1 MKILAINGSP
11 RGAKGNT
18 ARIIEPF
25 LEGAQ
30 EAGAETEVITLKGKE
45 IKHCL
50 GCFNCWTK
58 TPGVCVHKDDM
69 PELLEKTTEAST
81 IVFATPLYIFTVS
94 GLMKDFMDRMLP
106 LLQPFIIDRG
116 DQYIHPMRDA
126 ENWPK
131 KFVLISNCGFPEY
144 HHFSG
149 LQETFRLFTSS
160 PDTELAGMICCAGGE
175 LLRQPALQ
183 DKVAWYLEAARKAG
197 REIVE
202 QGAIGT
208 ETQAVLDRPLV
219 DDPAVYANMANA
231 SWESKGIEMIGGN
244 GEASRRTPSGAV
256 PLPPPQSADTMRE
269 LVAGMA
275 LSLDPQKAKELEAVI
290 EFRVDGD
297 EPATYY
303 LDIAGGRCRAYEGEH
318 PSPTLTINT
327 PADVWMAISRGEMN
341 GATAMMEGKYSVK
354 GNLALLMRLD
364 KLFSAAPSA

>member
-1 MKILAINGSP
+1 MKILAVNGSP

-18 ARIIEPF
+18 ARIIQPF
-25 LEGAQ
+25 LEGAR

-69 PELLEKTTEAST
+69 PELLEKIGEADVL
-81 IVFATPLYIFTVS
+81 VFGTPLYIFTVS
-94 GLMKDFMDRMLP
+94 GLMKDFLDRMLP
-106 LLQPFIIDRG
+106 LLQPFIIQRG

-149 LQETFRLFTSS
+149 LQETFRLFAGS
-160 PDTELAGMICCAGGE
+160 PDIELAGMICCAGGE

-183 DKVAWYLEAARKAG
+183 GNLTWYLEAARKAG
-197 REIVE
+197 QGVVE
-202 QGAIGT
+202 QGSIGA
-208 ETQAVLDRPLV
+208 ETQALLDRPLV
-219 DDPAVYANMANA
+219 DDPAVYANMANG
-231 SWESKGIEMIGGN
+231 SWESMGIEMVGGD
-244 GEASRRTPSGAV
+244 GDTPRRTPSQAV
-256 PLPPPQSADTMRE
+256 PLSPPQSVDTMRD

-275 LSLDPQKAKELEAVI
+275 VTLDPQEAKDLEAVI

-297 EPATYY
+297 EPDTYY

-318 PSPTLTINT
+318 PAPTLTIHT

-341 GATAMMEGKYSVK
+341 GATAMMTGKYSVK
-354 GNLALLMRLD
+354 GNLALLMRFD

>member
-1 MKILAINGSP
+1 VKILAVNGSP

-18 ARIIEPF
+18 ARIIQPF
-25 LEGAQ
+25 LEGAR

-69 PELLEKTTEAST
+69 PELLEKIGEADVL
-81 IVFATPLYIFTVS
+81 VFGTPLYIFTVS
-94 GLMKDFMDRMLP
+94 GLMKDFLDRMLP
-106 LLQPFIIDRG
+106 LLQPFIIQRG

-149 LQETFRLFTSS
+149 LQETFRLFAGS
-160 PDTELAGMICCAGGE
+160 PDIELAGMICCAGGE

-183 DKVAWYLEAARKAG
+183 GNLTWYLEAARKAG
-197 REIVE
+197 QGVVE
-202 QGAIGT
+202 QGSIGA
-208 ETQAVLDRPLV
+208 ETQALLDRPLV
-219 DDPAVYANMANA
+219 DDPAVYANMANG
-231 SWESKGIEMIGGN
+231 SWESMGIEMVGGD
-244 GEASRRTPSGAV
+244 GDTPRRTPSQAV
-256 PLPPPQSADTMRE
+256 PLSPPQSVDTMRD

-275 LSLDPQKAKELEAVI
+275 VTLDPQEAKDLEAVI

-297 EPATYY
+297 EPDTYY

-318 PSPTLTINT
+318 PAPTLTIHT

-341 GATAMMEGKYSVK
+341 GATAMMTGKYSVK
-354 GNLALLMRLD
+354 GNLALLMRFD